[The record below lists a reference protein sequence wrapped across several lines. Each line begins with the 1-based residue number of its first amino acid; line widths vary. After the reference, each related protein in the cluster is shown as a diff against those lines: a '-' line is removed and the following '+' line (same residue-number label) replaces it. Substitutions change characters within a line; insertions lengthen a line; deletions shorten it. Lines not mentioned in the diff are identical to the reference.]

1 MVILLQYWYRRF
13 KIGDFDL
20 EDKERP
26 GHSFVEKSVFCQKD
40 RRKLWTTMGSTL
52 NETHVISDFE
62 NPAIYTHAMAQV
74 ADIDKYLVSDTIFEK
89 INSKFIKMDSNDIK
103 DQNQFL
109 KMFFGKLINA
119 MRKQSPLFDKTFQ
132 RIIWVGSYYKGTRF
146 GEPKEYDLNFV
157 INLPFEEK
165 DIQFRA
171 DRPGFIKIRV
181 PVWKAISSQNTLNL
195 VPEAYKELNSF
206 IDEESYLNQE
216 KFRTWIE
223 RILSKVA
230 HATGDKNDRI
240 IFHDYTPIRKRKS
253 GPAFTLN
260 FNYGRNNEKT
270 IDIDVVPV
278 LTFSIHSLPPKSS
291 KMNILQS
298 RPNRCWSAVPKPL
311 NNSRS
316 DFGDLRHRYWRL
328 CFYEFEKDMLCN
340 HNYGRMKPVIRQLKK
355 LRDTQEWASIASYYL
370 ETLCYH
376 ESEMFHISQ
385 RKSYT
390 FLFFKMLEKL
400 HDAFNNHCIKYYWDD
415 DLNLLANIGREEM
428 RNMEGRLDK
437 ILKNIRRTIK
447 DDQYAI
453 AKWVLNGDELEIL
466 KNLEHVTIP
475 EREAQPQLDVVATTL
490 GTSSI
495 TTSISNMESES
506 LYSSFNKSWTTFGCK
521 SLFLKKSWN
530 IFHVS
535 MQRISLLKIFNGEKL
550 LNKIKDY
557 E

>member
-1 MVILLQYWYRRF
+1 MQN
-13 KIGDFDL
+13 KI
-20 EDKERP
+20 
-26 GHSFVEKSVFCQKD
+26 
-40 RRKLWTTMGSTL
+40 
-52 NETHVISDFE
+52 ISDFE

-109 KMFFGKLINA
+109 KRFFEKLIDA
-119 MRKQSPLFDKTFQ
+119 MRQQSPLFAKTFQ

-157 INLPFEEK
+157 INLPFKEK
-165 DIQFRA
+165 DIQFST

-230 HATGDKNDRI
+230 HATGDRNDRI
-240 IFHDYTPIRKRKS
+240 IFHDYTPS
-253 GPAFTLN
+253 C
-260 FNYGRNNEKT
+260 
-270 IDIDVVPV
+270 
-278 LTFSIHSLPPKSS
+278 
-291 KMNILQS
+291 
-298 RPNRCWSAVPKPL
+298 PNRCWSAVPKPL

-328 CFYEFEKDMLCN
+328 CFYEFEKDMLSS
-340 HNYGRMKPVIRQLKK
+340 HKYGRMKPVIRQLKK
-355 LRDTQEWASIASYYL
+355 LRDTREWASIASYYL

-385 RKSYT
+385 RRSYT

-415 DLNLLANIGREEM
+415 DLNLLESIGREEM
-428 RNMEGRLDK
+428 RNMEGRLEK

-453 AKWVLNGDELEIL
+453 AKWVLNRDELEIL

-475 EREAQPQLDVVATTL
+475 EREAQPQYDFVENILLTEYLTQ
-490 GTSSI
+490 
-495 TTSISNMESES
+495 
-506 LYSSFNKSWTTFGCK
+506 Y
-521 SLFLKKSWN
+521 N
-530 IFHVS
+530 IFIQYCVLS
-535 MQRISLLKIFNGEKL
+535 G
-550 LNKIKDY
+550 
-557 E
+557 